1 MKKHTYFTLIM
12 ALLIPILSCG
22 QQGKYIFNGDA
33 KEKND
38 NPRASKPLYEV
49 KVGAADTEAYLPL
62 LKGKRVAAL
71 VNQTSEVNGELLPD
85 LLQKNGVNLVVL
97 FTPEHGF
104 RGTADAGAK
113 VQSGKDE
120 KTGLSLI
127 SLYGNNKKP
136 TAEQLKNVDVVIY
149 DLQDVGARFY
159 TYISSLE
166 YLMEACAENNKT
178 LIILDRPNP
187 LGNLVD
193 GPVLESK
200 NRSFVGMQAIPIVY
214 GMTPGEY
221 AKMLVGEKWV
231 KATGLKLEVI
241 KCQNYTHRTLYKLPV
256 PPSPNLKNMTA
267 IYLYPSLC
275 LFEGTVI
282 SLGRGTETPFQQYG
296 HPDLK
301 GYTYSFTPRS
311 MPGATSPPLMDK
323 KCYGELLASDAN
335 SAYRLTEKKL
345 ELSWLLKA
353 YKNFPN
359 KDKFFNSFF
368 IKLAGTAQ
376 LQQQIQAGLTEAQI
390 RASWEPK
397 LSEFKTIRAKYL
409 LYGE

>member
-1 MKKHTYFTLIM
+1 MKKHTYLTLIM
-12 ALLIPILSCG
+12 ALLIPFLSCG
-22 QQGKYIFNGDA
+22 QQGKYIFNGDT

-38 NPRASKPLYEV
+38 NPRAAKPLYEV
-49 KVGAADTEAYLPL
+49 KVGAADKEAYLPL

-71 VNQTSEVNGELLPD
+71 VNQTSEVAGELLPD

-120 KTGLSLI
+120 KTGLPLI

-166 YLMEACAENNKT
+166 YLIEACAENNKT

-193 GPVLESK
+193 GPVLDPK

-231 KATGLKLEVI
+231 KASGLKLEVI

-256 PPSPNLKNMTA
+256 SPSPNLKNMAA

-275 LFEGTVI
+275 LFEGTDI

-296 HPDLK
+296 HPDLV
-301 GYTYSFTPRS
+301 GYSYSFTPKS
-311 MPGATSPPLMDK
+311 MPGATSPPLMNK
-323 KCYGELLASDAN
+323 KCYGEMLASDAN
-335 SAYRLTEKKL
+335 TAYRLTEKKL

-376 LQQQIQAGLTEAQI
+376 LQQQIQAGLTETEI
-390 RASWEPK
+390 RATWEPK